1 MILKTLRSEFTHTL
15 EHFRLVE

>member
-15 EHFRLVE
+15 EHFRSVE